1 MSSILDKYKEQVKI
15 DKENEN
21 NDFPKNCQLKENQRA
36 KYEKVLN
43 ELRNNS
49 KSIEKQYQKK
59 MSEMKTMTEEQMQ
72 EANMFKKVDDIHF
85 FVKQA
90 YCEDCGEELISNAPP
105 LFNPFTFE
113 KVCKHTCTKCGKIYN
128 FEYAYPRLVV
138 TDNNGNELPVFL
150 R

>member
-21 NDFPKNCQLKENQRA
+21 NDFPENSQLKENQRA
-36 KYEKVLN
+36 EYEKVLN

-49 KSIEKQYQKK
+49 ISIENQYQKK

-72 EANMFKKVDDIHF
+72 EANMFKDVDEIHF
-85 FVKQA
+85 SVKQA

-138 TDNNGNELPVFL
+138 TDNNGKELPVFL